1 MTESRQQ
8 ALDRMDRERE
18 EHNRK
23 VRDRDECVE
32 CGIAVPSVEY
42 GGKYWSKFM
51 AAGGHL
57 HGPFCSRGCYWGALA
72 DE

>member
-1 MTESRQQ
+1 MSDSNTSEMEQMEQR
-8 ALDRMDRERE
+8 REIL
-18 EHNRK
+18 NK
-23 VRDRDECVE
+23 VVRRRSFCVV
-32 CGIAVPSVEY
+32 CDDGVPSHEY

-57 HGPFCSRGCYWGALA
+57 HGPFCSRECYWKELY